1 MSVLLDPDT
10 ILEQQN
16 TETVLNEEVLNMAIS
31 GDLENLEASTAEEV
45 LRRVLAS
52 KASSVVCLTCSF
64 QAEDII
70 VLNLLRK
77 RIPKIPV
84 LFLETGYHFAETYQ
98 FRDQI
103 TREWDLN
110 LVNVVPRKTVAQQES
125 EFGILY
131 RDEPTKCCQ
140 LRKVEPLM
148 EALEPF
154 EVWFTGLRREQSP
167 TRKNLR
173 KAEDHRL
180 PSGKTVLK
188 VSPLADWTWAKVWE
202 YTGANRL
209 NYLPQYDEGYASIGC
224 EPCTALPGD
233 PNNPRSGRWGGKKLE
248 CGIHTFSERTQ

>member
-1 MSVLLDPDT
+1 MTDLSY
-10 ILEQQN
+10 
-16 TETVLNEEVLNMAIS
+16 
-31 GDLENLEASTAEEV
+31 LENLETRTAEEV
-45 LRRVLAS
+45 LHLVLANRPPS
-52 KASSVVCLTCSF
+52 FACLTSSF

-70 VLNLLRK
+70 VLHLLRK
-77 RIPKIPV
+77 HIPKIPV

-98 FRDQI
+98 FRDRVA
-103 TREWDLN
+103 REWDLN
-110 LVNVVPRKTVAQQES
+110 LVNVIPKKSVAQQES

-209 NYLPQYDEGYASIGC
+209 SYLPQYDQGYASIGC
-224 EPCTALPGD
+224 EPCTALPHD

-248 CGIHTFSERTQ
+248 CGIHTFSERAQ